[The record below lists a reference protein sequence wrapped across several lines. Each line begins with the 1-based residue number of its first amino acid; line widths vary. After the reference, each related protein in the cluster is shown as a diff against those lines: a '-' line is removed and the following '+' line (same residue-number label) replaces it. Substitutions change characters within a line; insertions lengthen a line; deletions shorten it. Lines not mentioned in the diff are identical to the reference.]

1 MQQIVVAE
9 HAMAQVVA
17 NICRHSR
24 VALVVGNRRVHARR
38 MSVPERLLQNPVG
51 GVQTIGSADG
61 YLNEVQVA
69 AFIREQFARADLD
82 GKRVCLI
89 VPDDTRSCPMPTL
102 LPLIYE
108 AVAPRAKE
116 LVALIAL
123 GTHAA
128 MTDEAINAFFANGQ
142 DVRTLYPKMQ
152 FVNHEW
158 WKPETFSHLG
168 TVSSAQMREI
178 SVGRLDEPVDVR
190 INKLATEADVSIVI
204 GPVFPHEVVGF
215 SGGAKYFMPGIA
227 GKEIINVSHW
237 LGALISSATI
247 IGTPGIT
254 PVRALINEAV
264 GRVPCEVLALC
275 LVVQSGPGNLHAMS
289 FGGAHPA
296 WEAAAAISSG
306 THITYLDQPV
316 KQVLSIIPKKY
327 QDIWVAA
334 KGMYKVE
341 PVIADGGEV
350 IIYAPHV
357 TEFAYSHPELAE
369 IGYHCMP
376 YFTEQWGKFKDFP
389 GGLLA
394 HSTHLRGQGTY
405 SEADGERCRITVT
418 LATGI
423 SEERTRAMNLNYRDP
438 ATIDIDAFPKDS
450 AEHLFVPHAGEMLFR
465 LR

>member
-1 MQQIVVAE
+1 MQ
-9 HAMAQVVA
+9 
-17 NICRHSR
+17 
-24 VALVVGNRRVHARR
+24 
-38 MSVPERLLQNPVG
+38 VPVRLSTNPDG
-51 GVQTIGSADG
+51 GVHTIGSTEG
-61 YLNEVQVA
+61 YLDATQVES
-69 AFIREQFARADLD
+69 FIREQLSRIDLD

-89 VPDDTRSCPMPTL
+89 VPDDTRSCPMPQL
-102 LPLIYE
+102 LPIIYDAIAPKAS
-108 AVAPRAKE
+108 AVT
-116 LVALIAL
+116 ALIAL

-128 MTDEAINAFFANGQ
+128 MTDDAVNAFFAAGK
-142 DVRTLYPKMQ
+142 DVKALYPKMP

-158 WKPETFSHLG
+158 WKPETFAHLG
-168 TVSSAQMREI
+168 TVTDAQMREI
-178 SVGRLDEPVDVR
+178 SEGRLSDPVDVR
-190 INKLATEADVSIVI
+190 INKLATEADISIIV

-237 LGALISSATI
+237 LGALISSAAI

-264 GRVPCEVLALC
+264 GRVPCDVYALC

-296 WEAAAAISSG
+296 WEAASAISSG
-306 THITYLDQPV
+306 THITYLDKPV
-316 KQVLSIIPKKY
+316 KQVLSIIPSKY

-376 YFTEQWGKFKDFP
+376 YFTEQWEKFKDFP

-405 SEADGERCRITVT
+405 SAEAGEQCRITVT

-438 ATIDIDAFPKDS
+438 ATIDIDAFPKNDPDY
-450 AEHLFVPHAGEMLFR
+450 LFVPHAGEMLFR